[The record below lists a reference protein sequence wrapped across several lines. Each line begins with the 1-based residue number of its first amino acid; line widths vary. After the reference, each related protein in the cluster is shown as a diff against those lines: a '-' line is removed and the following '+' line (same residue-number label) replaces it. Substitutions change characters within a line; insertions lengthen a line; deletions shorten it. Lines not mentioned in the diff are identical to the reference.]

1 MLFISDSYLQVV
13 SSKDISK
20 VSCETLIH
28 DEVLYNRWKVDK
40 CSIVLSYVQGF
51 VFFFFFF
58 FFFFFLLAV
67 KFLY

>member
-28 DEVLYNRWKVDK
+28 DEVLYNYLKVDK

-51 VFFFFFF
+51 VFFF
-58 FFFFFLLAV
+58 LLAV